1 MMLFAGKAS
10 AQDEAVKR
18 ITDSI
23 VIEGKALYRS
33 EWASWYGTD
42 IFLDKCKGKKDLC
55 AGYLSYETEDGLNN
69 IFFSKGDKPDVMVT
83 TSFSNDF
90 NPDNYKLDTTRRKFT
105 ELEKALFD
113 LRVTVIKRMGTDTVF
128 KYYKNTELNPVPIIR
143 NGVKRVYVITGT
155 KENDVVMFG
164 NDYMVSFDGKNQI
177 TPIKPL
183 HKNIMPAYYKAS
195 QDSSKHQIGAM
206 HAHLPSSGDFITATD
221 ICTLMLYEKFTSWN
235 QYYVISKNYVSI
247 WDCKKNDLFVMTM
260 AAWKRIAED
269 QTQRHPK
276 Q

>member
-1 MMLFAGKAS
+1 
-10 AQDEAVKR
+10 
-18 ITDSI
+18 
-23 VIEGKALYRS
+23 
-33 EWASWYGTD
+33 
-42 IFLDKCKGKKDLC
+42 
-55 AGYLSYETEDGLNN
+55 
-69 IFFSKGDKPDVMVT
+69 
-83 TSFSNDF
+83 
-90 NPDNYKLDTTRRKFT
+90 
-105 ELEKALFD
+105 
-113 LRVTVIKRMGTDTVF
+113 MGTDTVF

-177 TPIKPL
+177 TQIKPL